1 MLWRQATGLIRKGVN
16 GMKKIFLILVL
27 FFGFTI
33 SVFSESIKAKI
44 EGSEDSYNQM
54 RITNNTKFTDFDC
67 TVYLL
72 EEKNGKFLIKE
83 TLGVFHLKDSNDTDS
98 CTMKIKKNSYVGLSF
113 PENIG
118 ELSYTI
124 SYKDLPFFDVVEFS
138 LSDKTSNT
146 YGDDPVGKEF

>member
-1 MLWRQATGLIRKGVN
+1 
-16 GMKKIFLILVL
+16 MKKIFLILVL

-83 TLGVFHLKDSNDTDS
+83 L
-98 CTMKIKKNSYVGLSF
+98 
-113 PENIG
+113 
-118 ELSYTI
+118 
-124 SYKDLPFFDVVEFS
+124 
-138 LSDKTSNT
+138 
-146 YGDDPVGKEF
+146 